1 MWASRV
7 PATLG
12 GMVSPEAN
20 DPEAAALAAAG
31 PRRSEALGELLEQH
45 RRRLLKMVHLRMDP
59 RLKTRVGAS
68 DVLQEAFVEVNERV
82 EAYLEDPRM
91 PFFLWLRF
99 ITAQRLVALH
109 RHHIGA
115 QKRDVRRQVDA
126 GIPSASTPALVD
138 HLMASGTSPTQGVAR
153 EETRIRMG
161 AALDRMPAADREILV
176 LRHFEELSNAE
187 TAQELGIEP
196 PAASKRYVRALRR
209 LKDMLDDVGLDSGA
223 SPP

>member
-1 MWASRV
+1 MWAIRV

-12 GMVSPEAN
+12 GMVSPEPN

-82 EAYLEDPRM
+82 ETYLADPRM